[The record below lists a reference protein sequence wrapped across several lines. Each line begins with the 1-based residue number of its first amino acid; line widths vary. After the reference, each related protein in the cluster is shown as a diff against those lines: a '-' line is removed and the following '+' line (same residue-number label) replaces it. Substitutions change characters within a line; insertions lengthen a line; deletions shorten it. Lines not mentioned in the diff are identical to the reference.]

1 MATRS
6 ACSTSTSTA
15 PIGARLEAKV
25 NRRIEL
31 EGPANFRDVG
41 GYENR
46 DGRVVRAGRVY
57 RSDSLSHMTDSDVRH
72 CVDELGIHTVIDL
85 RARHEVDQF
94 SHGPL
99 EATGVRFLH
108 RPVVDE
114 TRRDSIIRDPGAPA
128 PELLSPAAIYLMM
141 LERFAD
147 RLTDVVRLIA
157 DPANHP
163 VVFHCAAGK
172 DRTGI
177 VAALVLGVLG
187 VDDET
192 IVDDYVLTA
201 DHMPLMVQRHRAVAA
216 ERGVEAEVGEP
227 HFAAEAEA
235 MRDVLIGL
243 ETRHGIDGRGGVEGY
258 LLHNGLAPDA
268 IATLRSALLT

>member
-1 MATRS
+1 
-6 ACSTSTSTA
+6 
-15 PIGARLEAKV
+15 V

-41 GYENR
+41 GYETR
-46 DGRVVRAGRVY
+46 DGRSVRVGRVY
-57 RSDSLSHMTDSDVRH
+57 RSDSLSYMTDADVRH
-72 CVDELGIHTVIDL
+72 CVDELGLHTVIDL
-85 RARHEVDQF
+85 RAGHEVDQF

-114 TRRDSIIRDPGAPA
+114 TRREHIVREPDAPA
-128 PELLSPAAIYLMM
+128 PELMSPAAIYLMM

-157 DPANHP
+157 DPSNHP

-187 VDDET
+187 VDHAT

-201 DHMPLMVQRHRAVAA
+201 ANMPLLVERHRAVAA
-216 ERGVEAEVGEP
+216 ERGVEAEVGDP

-243 ETRHGIDGRGGVEGY
+243 DDRHGGVEAY
-258 LLHNGLAPDA
+258 LLANGLEPEA
-268 IATLRSALLT
+268 IATLRTTLLT

>member
-1 MATRS
+1 MA
-6 ACSTSTSTA
+6 
-15 PIGARLEAKV
+15 
-25 NRRIEL
+25 RRIEL

-46 DGRVVRAGRVY
+46 DGRRVSTGRIY
-57 RSDSLSHMTDSDVRH
+57 RSDSLSYMTDADVRH
-72 CVDELGIHTVIDL
+72 CVDVLGIHTVIDL
-85 RARHEVDQF
+85 RAGHEVDQF

-99 EATGVRFLH
+99 EAAGVRFLH

-114 TRRDSIIRDPGAPA
+114 TRSEHIQRDPDQPA
-128 PELLSPAAIYLMM
+128 PELLSPAAIYLLM

-147 RLTDVVRLIA
+147 RLTDVVRLVA

-201 DHMPLMVQRHRAVAA
+201 EAMPLLVQRHRAVAA
-216 ERGVEAEVGEP
+216 ERGVAAEVGEP
-227 HFAAEAEA
+227 HFAAVAEA
-235 MRDVLIGL
+235 MRDVLTGL
-243 ETRHGIDGRGGVEGY
+243 EARHGGVEGY
-258 LLHNGLAPDA
+258 LLANGLEPEA
-268 IATLRSALLT
+268 IATLRTTLLG